1 MILERQAQLAEL
13 ATLVDQTASAG
24 GRVVLVRGEA
34 GIGKSTLVTQFLIDV
49 RDRAN
54 TLLGACD
61 DLLTAQPL
69 GPIWDI
75 ARQEPTLVQPLSDG
89 NRRAVME
96 AVHDVLSRKR
106 PTVVVLEDTQW
117 ADDATLDLIT
127 FLGRRIA
134 RMNGLLIL
142 TYRDGEVDLDHPLR
156 QVIGTLPPQSLC
168 RMSLNRLSAAAV
180 TSMIAS
186 HAFDIDEVLALTG
199 GNPLFVTEVLASGTD
214 AVPLSVRDA
223 VLARASRVS
232 PTGRQVLDLVSVVP
246 GQVETWLIDEIIHPS
261 REQVAECV
269 RYGLLRVDDDAVWFA
284 HELQRRA
291 IESSLSPSAR
301 RSLNR
306 QVLHALGDSA
316 DPAKL
321 VHHATEAHE
330 VSAIVAFAPRAART
344 AMAMESTTEAVAHF
358 RRLAPHLDHITTAER
373 AAILADWA
381 AQEHYLD
388 NPQSLDLFA
397 RAIDLQRSVGDER
410 SLARTLTMASR
421 ASRTHGRPAE
431 ALAYSTEAVELLEPY
446 GPTADLARSLGHR
459 AFLHFDSEDRDELAL
474 ALVNRAITVAE
485 EVNDDESIVRA
496 LSVSGQIAYSR
507 GEMSGMAAVEE
518 SLGRAQRSG
527 DRWGE
532 LVALSNLASM
542 FGDVRDLDRAIDFS
556 RRSRDTAAR
565 YDIRHMEMLAQAM
578 LAEFLLWKGDWEA
591 AENAATEALGSS
603 TRTEALAMQVL
614 ATIQARRGRNEAR
627 AAMLRM
633 WWLVQPGEGPSVVD
647 PAASAM
653 AEYLWLSAEHNPEL
667 VKRLTEI
674 LATGVALGKPWPS
687 GPLAFWMW
695 KLGLLTNAPD
705 GTADSY
711 AWIIKG
717 EYTKSAEFW
726 REKGIPYEEGL
737 ALMHGNETEQ
747 ISAIR
752 IFEDLGAVAVANKV
766 RRALL
771 EQGARVPR
779 GKSFATRD
787 HAAGLTARQAEV
799 LALLAQG
806 RTNANIADEL
816 FVSYRTVENHVSA
829 ILMKLD
835 VATRDAA
842 VASAC
847 DRGILHNDTTISPAE
862 RSNM

>member
-1 MILERQAQLAEL
+1 MILERRAPLAEL
-13 ATLVDQTASAG
+13 AGLLDQTASAG

-34 GIGKSTLVTQFLIDV
+34 GIGKSTLVTQFLLDV
-49 RDRAN
+49 RERAH

-75 ARQEPTLVQPLSDG
+75 ARLEPSLVQPLTDG

-106 PTVVVLEDTQW
+106 PTILVLEDTQW
-117 ADDATLDLIT
+117 ADDATLDLIK

-134 RMNGLLIL
+134 RLNGLLIL
-142 TYRDGEVDLDHPLR
+142 TYRDGEVDVDHPLR
-156 QVIGTLPPQSLC
+156 QVIGTLPPQSL
-168 RMSLNRLSAAAV
+168 RRISLNRLSAVAV
-180 TSMIAS
+180 ASMIGS
-186 HAFDIDEVLALTG
+186 NAFDVDEVLALTG
-199 GNPLFVTEVLASGTD
+199 GNPLFLTEVLASGTET
-214 AVPLSVRDA
+214 VPLSVRDA
-223 VLARASRVS
+223 VLARASKVS

-246 GQVETWLIDEIIHPS
+246 GHVAMWLVDEIVHPAM
-261 REQVAECV
+261 EHVAECA

-306 QVLHALGDSA
+306 QVLNALGGSG
-316 DPAKL
+316 DPAML
-321 VHHATEAHE
+321 VHHATEAND
-330 VSAIVAFAPRAART
+330 VNAIVAFAPRAARS

-358 RRLAPHLDHITTAER
+358 RRLAPYLEHIAVVER
-373 AAILADWA
+373 ADILADWA

-397 RAIDLQRSVGDER
+397 SAIELQRSAGDAR
-410 SLARTLTMASR
+410 RLARTLTAASR
-421 ASRTHGRPAE
+421 ANRSNGRPAE
-431 ALAYSTEAVELLEPY
+431 ALSYSTEAVELLEPY
-446 GPTADLARSLGHR
+446 GPSPDLARSLGDR
-459 AFLHFDSEDRDELAL
+459 AFLEFDYVDNDESVLPL
-474 ALVNRAITVAE
+474 LNRAMSAAAE
-485 EVNDDESIVRA
+485 AGDDESMIRA
-496 LSVSGQIAYSR
+496 LSVKAQVAYSR
-507 GEMSGMAAVEE
+507 GDLSAIGPIEE
-518 SLGRAQRSG
+518 CLHRAELAG
-527 DRWGE
+527 DHWGE
-532 LVALSNLASM
+532 LTALSNMAGM
-542 FGDVRDLDRAIDFS
+542 FGDVRDIARATDFV
-556 RRSRDTAAR
+556 RRARDTAAR
-565 YDIRHMEMLAQAM
+565 YDIRHMELLSQAM
-578 LAEFLLWKGDWEA
+578 HAEFLLWKGDWEG
-591 AENAATEALGSS
+591 AENAATDALGSS
-603 TRTEALAMQVL
+603 AHVEALATRVL
-614 ATIQARRGRNEAR
+614 GTIQARRGRNEAR
-627 AAMLRM
+627 TGIFRM
-633 WWLVQPGEGPSVVD
+633 WSFVQPGESRFVVD
-647 PAASAM
+647 PAAAAM
-653 AEYLWLSAEHNPEL
+653 AEYLWLSGENNPEL
-667 VKRLTEI
+667 VERLTEI
-674 LATGVALGKPWPS
+674 LATGVAVGKPWPS

-695 KLGLLTNAPD
+695 KLGLLTNPPD

-711 AWIIKG
+711 AWIIHG
-717 EYTKSAEFW
+717 EYTKSAQYW

-737 ALMHGNETEQ
+737 ALMHGSETEQ

-752 IFEDLGAVAVANKV
+752 TFEDLGAVAVANKV

-771 EQGARVPR
+771 DQGARVPR

-806 RTNANIADEL
+806 HTNTKIADEL

-842 VASAC
+842 VASAR
-847 DRGILHNDTTISPAE
+847 DRGILGDNE
-862 RSNM
+862 R